1 MPRSKKM
8 ARKGDSVEDEA
19 ASSLLDQ
26 LTEKGAQR
34 EKSDAK
40 KDDPF
45 LDEDG
50 DLRIVPTCADLSS
63 LVSDEASLN
72 ALPMR
77 EILRRNLQVTLRAT
91 EMAEIAYHANPRQ
104 GTATALTQMQNMTR
118 DLIKAIEERQD
129 PRLLAEE
136 IERMIIRP
144 LVEEFVKVLTSEAER
159 KRAILL
165 TITSPENVSVVTH
178 AMRDL
183 LAGVSQGMDDAF
195 DDGRRRMET
204 LLCSKVK
211 KSNGK
216 G

>member
-8 ARKGDSVEDEA
+8 ARKQDSVEEESA
-19 ASSLLDQ
+19 KVLLDQ
-26 LTEKGAQR
+26 LMEKGAQR

-50 DLRIVPTCADLSS
+50 DLLIVPTCADLSS
-63 LVSDEASLN
+63 LVSDDASLN

-91 EMAEIAYHANPRQ
+91 EMAEIAYHAKPRQ

-159 KRAILL
+159 KRATLL
-165 TITSPENVSVVTH
+165 TITPPESVTVVTH
-178 AMRDL
+178 EMKDL

-195 DDGRRRMET
+195 DDGRRRLET

-216 G
+216 S